1 MAQQSETV
9 PLHLPAILRN
19 PTNRAA
25 RQVEAHNAQQHQ
37 KAAAR
42 KDREYKVNWTPEN
55 NGKGKRVIRRLD
67 NAVFA
72 ENPHIVRPDKSDY
85 APTVPLQPRPSR
97 PLYPPGSISH
107 STQIPSAAPPERD
120 PFSADARQGAFS
132 TSLKGTRAMLR
143 KRGKRA
149 EGLVMKSESEIRA
162 WLGGQWGDFNKSADR
177 WKVIDERLVDYVTGE
192 SGSFTSSSRH
202 LPPQHHIATLPDL
215 PITDGKI
222 PAILEISRSPAHMSW
237 YVPESFD
244 RLVLHL
250 IARYYELVSWSE
262 DLPTRNGDH
271 LRITHIAVP
280 SVIKPTRQ
288 PVKGHTLATPDT
300 SEVSGQSSSD
310 HHSSS
315 SSETESSDDDTAT
328 ERGDDDDDDYNPEAD
343 STATPIPEMDDLTL
357 ANTAPENSLT
367 RTISATS
374 SQYASSEAD
383 SDIGNLG
390 DSLMLPRPG
399 NLGHG
404 SDGSLSGGWVDLD
417 SDSEFGDLPALPSS
431 ANVRETP
438 SFGRSGISYNMAPTN
453 WQDKPSFFE
462 YLYGA

>member
-1 MAQQSETV
+1 MAQQSEPV
-9 PLHLPAILRN
+9 SLRLPAILQN

-25 RQVEAHNAQQHQ
+25 RQVEAHNAQQRQ

-67 NAVFA
+67 NAAFA
-72 ENPHIVRPDKSDY
+72 ENPHIVRPDRSDY
-85 APTVPLQPRPSR
+85 APTVPLHPRPSR
-97 PLYPPGSISH
+97 PLYPPGAISR
-107 STQIPSAAPPERD
+107 STHIPPAALPERD
-120 PFSADARQGAFS
+120 PFSADARQGVFS

-162 WLGGQWGDFNKSADR
+162 WLGGQWGDIKQSADR
-177 WKVIDERLVDYVTGE
+177 WTVVDPRFVDYTSGE
-192 SGSFTSSSRH
+192 TSTLSSSRRQ
-202 LPPQHHIATLPDL
+202 LPPQHQIVTLPDL
-215 PITDGKI
+215 PITDGQI
-222 PAILEISRSPAHMSW
+222 PAILEVSRSPAHMSW

-250 IARYYELVSWSE
+250 ISRYYELVSWSE
-262 DLPTRNGDH
+262 DLPTRSGDH

-280 SVIKPTRQ
+280 SVIRPNRQ

-310 HHSSS
+310 HNSSS
-315 SSETESSDDDTAT
+315 SSGTESSDDDTAT
-328 ERGDDDDDDYNPEAD
+328 ERGDDDDEYNPEGD
-343 STATPIPEMDDLTL
+343 ITATPIPEMEDLSL
-357 ANTAPENSLT
+357 ANNASENGLT
-367 RTISATS
+367 RTLSATS

-383 SDIGNLG
+383 SDIGTLG
-390 DSLMLPRPG
+390 DSLMLSRPASG
-399 NLGHG
+399 QE
-404 SDGSLSGGWVDLD
+404 SDGSLAGGWVDLD
-417 SDSEFGDLPALPSS
+417 SDSEFGDLPAIPSFKG
-431 ANVRETP
+431 VREAP
-438 SFGRSGISYNMAPTN
+438 SFRRSGVSPQTVPKDWA
-453 WQDKPSFFE
+453 DKPSFFE